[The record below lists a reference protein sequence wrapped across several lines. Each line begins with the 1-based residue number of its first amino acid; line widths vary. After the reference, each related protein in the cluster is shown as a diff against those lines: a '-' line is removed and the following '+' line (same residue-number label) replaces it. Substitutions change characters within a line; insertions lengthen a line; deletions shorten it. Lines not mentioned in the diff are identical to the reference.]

1 LGQLTD
7 LNISPYNDDFD
18 EDKNFHRMIFRPS
31 VPVQAR
37 ELTGLQSI
45 LQNQIERFGN
55 WAFKNGDIV
64 SGCAISDIPVLP
76 YVRLQDFQANSSSYD
91 ISTLKDVQIVASSNL
106 QARVLTTSQGLASN
120 YPNTNIAY
128 IQYLNTG
135 TLGEKSFSNT
145 DQLTFYKIPRTGNNT
160 LDTIAVVNVYSNASS
175 NTFAIGNA
183 HAISVSEGIVF
194 ISGAFVK
201 VKSPTIGIVNPY
213 STYAGNS
220 VVGFQAKES
229 IVTENQDPSL
239 NDNAL
244 GYPNENA
251 PGAHRLKILPDL
263 VTLDQVNA
271 SNTEGFNPIAV
282 YNYGSLVNKST
293 SGSNVYSIVGE
304 AIAQRVYEEAGN
316 YVVNPFAVDTITTI
330 SGNSVVSSLDANN
343 VLGRINPG
351 IGYALGQRVE
361 LQKTAYINMRRGID
375 TQVNLSQQ
383 ITFNYGGYFV
393 LNEVAGSF
401 PFANAQSVQLYDA
414 PQSAVTNRLFSS
426 LTPTG
431 NNIGTA
437 SVRCFSYNSG
447 TPGSNNAQYLLHVFN
462 IALTGNSNSGN
473 IKSVYYNGSTKG
485 VGDLLS
491 TGTVGSAFSDQL
503 FSFGISGIKNLR
515 DSSNNNNT
523 QYVFRTKQTGT
534 MSTNGV
540 ISVILGASAPG
551 GTNIL
556 PYGTGILPDSDA
568 SSITVVGTANVD
580 SGALGGTVT
589 VSSISNTVTGV
600 STTFNST
607 FNIGEQI
614 KVGSAVRTI
623 TYITNST
630 SLSVDSF
637 FSANSSGSAY
647 YKSYIAGKILP
658 ISQTFGGVSSYVN
671 IANSTAFSIIT
682 NQAPSTSLSVD
693 VTYDVLRT
701 SVSPA
706 QKQIRKNRFVKI
718 DTSSNPNGPWCLGF
732 PDVHKI
738 NKIYGSANGT
748 FTTSGSDITSQ
759 FVFDTGQT
767 DTTYGLGYIYPK
779 TYVSSGNPSLLVCLD
794 YFASN
799 TTSGSDFY
807 TIESYPIDDSNT
819 ANVNAIQTKDI
830 SLYVDSLGSKTTLRD
845 YVDFRIPCNSTAN
858 DTGYVDTSNS
868 SAVSTAITY
877 ATVSPSANI
886 TFNIPATGLN
896 VPSYG
901 KNFQSDFTN
910 YLPRKDLIMITPD
923 NVIKIKEG
931 VSDVNPQT
939 PLYPENAMVV
949 AVFNIPPY
957 PSLSTDQ
964 TDALLSLNQTA
975 KTLIRD
981 TSTAIS
987 SNLLTNRRYT
997 MRDIGK
1003 LDSRISNLEYYTQLS
1018 LLEKKAADMT
1028 ITDANGL
1035 NRFKNGIFV
1044 DAFSSFALS
1053 DVSNQEYTINIDTS
1067 DCVARPAIQREVINI
1082 DFATSPSVQK
1092 TGRVISLPY
1101 TEVSFLTQ
1109 PFSTRY
1115 RSSARVAYSW
1125 NGNIVL
1131 IPSFD
1136 NHNDII
1142 NTGSINISIDNTT
1155 PWREFASSPF
1165 GSVWGDWRTNT
1176 EAVSTSVINGEVLD
1190 IDFDLG
1196 NITGYFGGGGAG
1208 GIQNAAAAAAKAA
1221 GFSEDVIAQGNYN
1234 IYWNHGP
1241 AFIWNGT

>member
-1 LGQLTD
+1 MGQLTD

-18 EDKNFHRMIFRPS
+18 EDKNFHRMLFRPAT
-31 VPVQAR
+31 PVQGR

-45 LQNQIERFGN
+45 LQNQIERFGS
-55 WAFKNGDIV
+55 WAFKNGDVV

-76 YVRLQDFQANSSSYD
+76 YVRLSDFQSNNASYD
-91 ISTLKDVQIVASSNL
+91 ITTLKDTQIVASSNL
-106 QARVLTTSQGLASN
+106 QARVITTNQGLASN
-120 YPNTNIAY
+120 YPNTNIVY
-128 IQYLNTG
+128 VQYLNTG
-135 TLGEKSFSNT
+135 TGGEKYFSNT
-145 DQLTFYKIPRTGNNT
+145 DQLTFYHVPRTGNNT
-160 LDTIAVVNVYSNASS
+160 LDTVAVVNAYSNATS

-194 ISGAFVK
+194 ISGCFVK

-213 STYAGNS
+213 STYAANS
-220 VVGFQAKES
+220 VVGFQAIES

-244 GYPNENA
+244 GYENENA
-251 PGAHRLKILPDL
+251 PGAHRLKILPGL
-263 VTLDQVNA
+263 ITLDQITA
-271 SNTEGFNPIAV
+271 SNTNGFNPIAV
-282 YNYGSLVNKST
+282 YNYGSLVSKSA
-293 SGSNVYSIVGE
+293 SSSNVYSIVGD

-316 YVVNPFAVDTITTI
+316 YVVNPFAVDTVTSI
-330 SGNSVVSSLDANN
+330 SGNSVVTSLDANN
-343 VLGRINPG
+343 VLGRVNPG
-351 IGYALGQRVE
+351 VGYALGQRVE

-375 TQVNLSQQ
+375 TRVNLAQQ

-401 PFANAQSVQLYDA
+401 AFANAQSVQLYDA
-414 PQSAVTNRLFSS
+414 PQQAITNRTFSS

-437 SVRCFSYNSG
+437 SIRCFTYNSG
-447 TPGSNNAQYLLHVFN
+447 IPGANNAQYLLHVFN
-462 IALTGNSNSGN
+462 VALTGNSNSGN
-473 IKSVYYNGSTKG
+473 IKSVYYNGTVKG
-485 VGDLLS
+485 VGDLVS
-491 TGTVGSAFSDQL
+491 KGSVGSAFSDQL
-503 FSFGISGIKNLR
+503 FSFGVSGLKNLR
-515 DSSNNNNT
+515 DSSNNNNS
-523 QYVFRTKQTGT
+523 QYVFRTKQTAT

-568 SSITVVGTANVD
+568 VSISVVGTANVD
-580 SGALGGTVT
+580 SAALGGTVT

-600 STTFNST
+600 STTFNSN
-607 FNIGEQI
+607 FNIGDQI
-614 KVGSAVRTI
+614 KVASAIRTI

-630 SLSVDSF
+630 SLTVDSF
-637 FSANSSGSAY
+637 FAANSSGSSY
-647 YKSYIAGKILP
+647 VKSYLAGKIFPL
-658 ISQTFGGVSSYVN
+658 SQTYGGVSSYVN
-671 IANSTAFSIIT
+671 ISNSTAFSIIT
-682 NQAPSTSLSVD
+682 NQAPSSSLSVD
-693 VTYDVLRT
+693 VVYDVLRT
-701 SVSPA
+701 AVSPA

-718 DTSSNPNGPWCLGF
+718 DTTSNPNGPWCLGF
-732 PDVHKI
+732 PDVHKVT
-738 NKIYGSANGT
+738 KIYGSSNGT
-748 FTTSGSDITSQ
+748 YTTSGSDITSQ
-759 FVFDTGQT
+759 FTFDTGQT

-779 TYVSSGNPSLLVCLD
+779 NYVSSTNPSLLVLLD
-794 YFASN
+794 YFSTN
-799 TTSGSDFY
+799 TTSGSGFY

-830 SLYVDSLGSKTTLRD
+830 SLYVDSLGSKSILRD
-845 YVDFRIPCNSTAN
+845 YVDFRIPCNPTAN
-858 DTGYVDTSNS
+858 DTGYVDTANS
-868 SAVSTAITY
+868 SAVTTAVTFATISPSSTITY
-877 ATVSPSANI
+877 NV
-886 TFNIPATGLN
+886 PATGLN

-923 NVIKIKEG
+923 NVLKIKEG

-949 AVFNIPPY
+949 AVYNIPPY
-957 PSLSTDQ
+957 PSLSSDQ

-981 TSTAIS
+981 TSTAIT
-987 SNLLTNRRYT
+987 SNLLTHRRYT

-1003 LDSRISNLEYYTQLS
+1003 LDSRLSNMEYYMQLS
-1018 LLEKKAADMT
+1018 IAEKKAADMT

-1035 NRFKNGIFV
+1035 DRFKNGIFV

-1053 DVSNQEYTINIDTS
+1053 DVSNQEYTINIDTT

-1082 DFATSPSVQK
+1082 DFDATSPSVQK

-1125 NGNIVL
+1125 NGNILL
-1131 IPSFD
+1131 IPSYD

-1142 NTGSINISIDNTT
+1142 NTGSINITIDNTT
-1155 PWREFASSPF
+1155 PWKDFAASAF
-1165 GSVWGDWRTNT
+1165 GSIWGDWRTNT
-1176 EAVSTSVINGEVLD
+1176 ESVSTSVITGTPLD
-1190 IDFDLG
+1190 INFDLG
-1196 NITGYFGGGGAG
+1196 TVNLNGFNHSATI
-1208 GIQNAAAAAAKAA
+1208 AAARAA
-1221 GFSEDVIAQGNYN
+1221 GFSDDVIAQANFN

-1241 AFIWNGT
+1241 AIIWKGF